1 MFSKRFFIAFLT
13 ALLFTYPAC
22 AAEEVNLDAA
32 PPTAETSHDA
42 AASPESAASPDAAHT
57 VSTDQPQTSA
67 YAASGDARSADA
79 ATVRPPLPEMYSR
92 AIELASDKEAL
103 AARVSALFAE
113 GRKRDAARMIGA
125 ELGRERSGSLAFLG
139 SYCAAVLPK
148 TGTIDEQAEFLAQ
161 LLYGYGKAGVLLV
174 TLDGISRARVY
185 DRKTGEQWKK
195 VPAGGVPTD
204 EKTERVFGA
213 RGYIAVPFTV
223 GEIFKVDLTGKD
235 GGFTKVCKVMPG
247 GVNAKGW
254 QGGKWDREL
263 TIRGDKLF

>member
-13 ALLFTYPAC
+13 ALLFACPAL

-32 PPTAETSHDA
+32 PPTAEISQDA
-42 AASPESAASPDAAHT
+42 AASPESAVSPDAAHT
-57 VSTDQPQTSA
+57 VSTDQPQPSA
-67 YAASGDARSADA
+67 DARSADA
-79 ATVRPPLPEMYSR
+79 ATVQQLLPEMYSR
-92 AIELASDKEAL
+92 AIDLASDKEAL
-103 AARVSALFAE
+103 TARVSALFAE
-113 GRKRDAARMIGA
+113 GKKRDAARMIGA

-174 TLDGISRARVY
+174 TLDGISGARVY
-185 DRKTGEQWKK
+185 DRKTGDQWKK

-223 GEIFKVDLTGKD
+223 GEIFKVDLTGKE
-235 GGFTKVCKVMPG
+235 GGFTKVCKVMHG
-247 GVNAKGW
+247 GVNSKGW